1 MAKPRY
7 AWDSCTWIAM
17 IIQEQS
23 PQNDGSTEDRAKL
36 CNHVINLA
44 KRKQAEIATS
54 GLALAEVCK
63 HPEVGAVDG
72 DTLSDFFRNDYIL
85 VVACDR
91 YVGTKARELMQVGYA
106 GLKPP
111 DAVHLATA
119 LAANVTEFHTFDQK
133 LLNLDG
139 KIEKGD
145 GSLLKISKPFGPPA
159 DLFNPQ

>member
-1 MAKPRY
+1 MATLRY

-17 IIQEQS
+17 IIQEKAS
-23 PQNDGSTEDRAKL
+23 LPDGTVKDRAVP
-36 CNHVINLA
+36 CNHVIGLA
-44 KRKQAEIATS
+44 ARKQAEIATS

-63 HPEVGAVDG
+63 HAEVGAFDS

-85 VVACDR
+85 VVSCDR
-91 YVGTKARELMQVGYA
+91 NVGTRARELMQAGHS

-119 LAANVTEFHTFDQK
+119 LIANVIEFHTFDQK

-139 KIEKGD
+139 KLKKND
-145 GSLLKISKPFGPPA
+145 GGLLKICKPFGPPA
-159 DLFNPQ
+159 DLFNP